1 MAAHPIVV
9 VEHGKIDIPQELQK
23 DPRFCDGA
31 RLQLVPAAATREL
44 SEEDRVKAWDG
55 FRQIRGI
62 LADSDYDPNAEL
74 EKEKQR
80 ELAEERRWAEG

>member
-9 VEHGKIDIPQELQK
+9 VEDGKIDIPEELQE
-23 DPRFCDGA
+23 DPRFRDGA
-31 RLQLVPAAATREL
+31 RLQLVPVSVAREL
-44 SEEDRVKAWDG
+44 SAEERKKAWEG
-55 FRQIRGI
+55 FRKLRGI

-80 ELAEERRWAEG
+80 ELEKERRWAEE